1 MKRNKGLIL
10 LVLLASILLLM
21 LLTPFTVAMNSRSDR
36 SITLRNTEDQWI
48 VEIEILNR
56 ENQQVEYL
64 VDLMMGLR
72 TTSEVVQVGAM
83 EWSSYT
89 RPIGKDETDAK
100 TLGITVRQN
109 GDFKE
114 TSVVYHLNR

>member
-1 MKRNKGLIL
+1 MKRNKVLIL
-10 LVLLASILLLM
+10 LGVIASVMLLI
-21 LLTPFTVAMNSRSDR
+21 LLTPLTVAMNSKPDR
-36 SITLRNTEDQWI
+36 TITLRNTEDQWI

-56 ENQQVEYL
+56 ENQQVEYF
-64 VDLMMGLR
+64 VDLIMGLR
-72 TTSEVVQVGAM
+72 TTSEIVQVEPM
-83 EWSSYT
+83 EWSLYT
-89 RPIGKDETDAK
+89 RPIRKDETDAK